1 MLSFKDFD
9 ESKMVDYSIDQLK
22 AFLNEINM
30 KVSVLA
36 DECAGEMAVYAKDDK
51 FDMYSFKG
59 SRIIKKISKK
69 YSKMFAAAREFSR
82 IISDELRRKENYAEE
97 QRYSGK
103 GLAKP
108 QKYESTEE
116 FLQKEQDKTW
126 AYRSKI
132 E

>member
-1 MLSFKDFD
+1 
-9 ESKMVDYSIDQLK
+9 
-22 AFLNEINM
+22 M

-36 DECAGEMAVYAKDDK
+36 EECASEMAIYTKDDK

-59 SRIIKKISKK
+59 SRIIKKIGSK
-69 YSKMFAAAREFSR
+69 YSKLFAGARAYSR
-82 IISDELRRKENYAEE
+82 LIAEELRKKENYEEE

-103 GLAKP
+103 GIRKP